1 MTALRPEGTG
11 ESQVPKRRRKHL
23 PVGHFRGLG
32 VWTVAFF
39 IFLYLPIAVLIVYS
53 FNASQLALTWS
64 GFSLDWY
71 AKVLDNKSIQ
81 RAVWNSLIIAS
92 VATFFATTIATMAA
106 LALARGGYFRG
117 STISF
122 GIITLPLVVPEI
134 VTAVAVLIF
143 FANLKLNLGLG
154 NVIIAHTTFCIPFAF
169 MPIRARLQGMDTT
182 LEQAANDLYASDW
195 EAFRYITAPLLMPG
209 IISGAMLSFVISLD
223 DFIIT
228 LMVATAG
235 STTLPVYIYSM
246 IRQGITPEVNAI
258 STVLLVVSV
267 LLVTAFW
274 ILSRRSSGSAGYP
287 GHGG

>member
-1 MTALRPEGTG
+1 MTALGQEATT
-11 ESQVPKRRRKHL
+11 ELHVPKRRRKHL

-32 VWTVAFF
+32 LWTAAFF
-39 IFLYLPIAVLIVYS
+39 VFLYLPIVVLIVYS

-71 AKVLDNKSIQ
+71 VKVLENKSIQ

-106 LALARGGYFRG
+106 LALARGGHFRG

-143 FANLKLNLGLG
+143 FANLELNLGLG
-154 NVIIAHTTFCIPFAF
+154 NVIIAHTTFCLPFAF

-274 ILSRRSSGSAGYP
+274 ILSRRSGGSAGYP

>member
-1 MTALRPEGTG
+1 MTALGRDADTELR
-11 ESQVPKRRRKHL
+11 VPKRRRKQL

-32 VWTVAFF
+32 VWTVVFF

-53 FNASQLALTWS
+53 FNASQLALIWS

-71 AKVLDNKSIQ
+71 AKVLENKSIQ

-92 VATFFATTIATMAA
+92 VATFFATSIATMAA

-143 FANLKLNLGLG
+143 FANLELNLGLG

-169 MPIRARLQGMDTT
+169 LPIRARLQGMDTT

-209 IISGAMLSFVISLD
+209 IVSGAMLSFVISLD

-274 ILSRRSSGSAGYP
+274 ILSRRSGGSAGYP
-287 GHGG
+287 GHGE